1 MKKTINKKVKI
12 KKSNKELVKSTWFNN
27 KKNIILVVLFI
38 LIIVLLLFLFL
49 FNFNDTIKC
58 TKTIGDESVLI
69 ENKSTTIKLSRN
81 KIKEVNLNKTLEFSS
96 EYISY
101 IDIVKETL
109 EKEYENLNLDSHVLR
124 EDNKLVINIKSN
136 KKYLLDNIDVS
147 LSDETVNINI
157 MSDYSFENIDFSQRN
172 LSKQIKSLFN
182 ENEYICK

>member
-1 MKKTINKKVKI
+1 MKKTINKKGN
-12 KKSNKELVKSTWFNN
+12 KKLVKSNWINN
-27 KKNIILVVLFI
+27 KKKKTLIGISILIVVLLF
-38 LIIVLLLFLFL
+38 FLFL
-49 FNFNDTIKC
+49 LNFNNTIVC
-58 TKTIGDESVLI
+58 TKTVGNKSVLI
-69 ENKSTTIKLSRN
+69 ENKSTIIKLRGN
-81 KIKEVNLNKTLEFSS
+81 KIKEVNLNKTLKFSV
-96 EYISY
+96 EYASY